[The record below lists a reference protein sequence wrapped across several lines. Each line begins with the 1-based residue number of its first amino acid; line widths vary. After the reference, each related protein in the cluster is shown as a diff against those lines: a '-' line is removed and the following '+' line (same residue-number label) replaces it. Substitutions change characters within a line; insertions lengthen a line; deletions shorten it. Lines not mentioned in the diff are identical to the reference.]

1 MTKKMTEGMMSIGW
15 GIIGIGGHANRFM
28 APALSRAVGT
38 RLVAVASR
46 DIGRAEAFAIKHG
59 ALRAYDSLEKLLAD
73 PEVDVLYIATPNN
86 LHCEETIMAA
96 RAGKHVY
103 CEKPMALTV
112 ADGEGMI
119 KACKDNGVK
128 LGIDFQNRFHPAHVE
143 ARRLIL
149 SGEAGEVNVIKAQY
163 AHGRSRNAPRGT
175 GWRNNPDV
183 AGAGSLVGTGVHPV
197 DLCRFLLDSEIAE
210 IRALTDEAPPGRPVD
225 DMAYIIMRFRN
236 GVTGVVI
243 SGVLVPRS
251 DDDAVI
257 YGSRMKI
264 TCRNTVGMPLRG
276 ELIIEGDALN
286 RRESYPAADPIPG
299 LYIKAVEAFN
309 KCIINDTP
317 PPASG
322 EDGLTMIRVVDAVLA
337 SSRTGKAVTLEG

>member
-1 MTKKMTEGMMSIGW
+1 MTIGW

-28 APALSRAVGT
+28 APALGRAADT
-38 RLVAVASR
+38 KLVAVASR
-46 DIGRAEAFAIKHG
+46 DPGRAEAFAAKHG
-59 ALRAYDSLEKLLAD
+59 AKRAYNSIERLLAD
-73 PEVDVLYIATPNN
+73 PELDVLYIATPNN
-86 LHCEETIMAA
+86 MHCEETILAA
-96 RAGKHVY
+96 KAGKHVY

-112 ADGEGMI
+112 ADCETMI
-119 KACKDNGVK
+119 QVCNYNKVK

-175 GWRNNPDV
+175 GWRNNPEV
-183 AGAGSLVGTGVHPV
+183 AGAGSLVGTGVHPI
-197 DLCRFLLDSEIAE
+197 DLC
-210 IRALTDEAPPGRPVD
+210 TDEKPPERPVD
-225 DMAYIIMRFRN
+225 DMAYVIMTFQN
-236 GVTGVVI
+236 GATAVVI

-257 YGSRMKI
+257 YGSKMKI

-276 ELIIEGDALN
+276 ELIIEGDAVNLH
-286 RRESYPAADPIPG
+286 ETFPTEDPIPG

-309 KCIINDTP
+309 KSIVDNTP

-322 EDGLTMIRVVDAVLA
+322 YDGLEMVRVVAA
-337 SSRTGKAVTLEG
+337 IQESSRTGRAVKVKR